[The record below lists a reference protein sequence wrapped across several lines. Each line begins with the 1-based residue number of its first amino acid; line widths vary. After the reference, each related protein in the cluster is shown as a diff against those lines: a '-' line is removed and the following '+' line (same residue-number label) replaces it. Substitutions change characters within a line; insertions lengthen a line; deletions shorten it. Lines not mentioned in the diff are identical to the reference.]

1 MDAQQ
6 IKTAVLNG
14 KKVFSDNNLYRV
26 IFSEK
31 TQEWLIVCTE
41 NGYTIGLTH
50 RDGVTLNGNPEGF
63 FID

>member
-1 MDAQQ
+1 MNVQE
-6 IKTAVLNG
+6 IKAAVISG
-14 KKVFSDNNLYRV
+14 KKVFSDSKLYSV
-26 IFSEK
+26 ICSKK
-31 TQEWLIVCTE
+31 TQEWLIVCAG